1 MRKVKIGLLGTGLDT
16 YWNQFEGLHDALL
29 AYQEKICSKMEVV
42 NDVEV
47 VNVGLVDN
55 AQKSIEAADKLVSEG
70 VDIVF
75 FIYVN
80 LLLVIDGFAY
90 SSES

>member
-1 MRKVKIGLLGTGLDT
+1 MVMKKVKIGLLGTGLDT
-16 YWNQFEGLHDALL
+16 YWNQFEGLHDGLL

-70 VDIVF
+70 V
-75 FIYVN
+75 IYVN

-90 SSES
+90 SSEG